1 MNFSVLMSVY
11 HKENPLHLN
20 QSLLSI
26 WDEQILKPNEIVL
39 VEDGPLNDGLYD
51 VIEQWQN
58 KIPSILKRIKLDKNL
73 GTGKAK
79 NIGLKHCSH
88 SYIAIMDSDDIS
100 LPERFLKQISCL
112 KENPQLA
119 ILGCQ
124 MSEFIDNIENVV
136 AIREVPTEHSDIIKF
151 SKYRSPFNNQSIIY
165 RKDMIE
171 NVGGYQHHLFMED
184 YNLFLRV
191 ISKGTEVKNLPD
203 ILIMAR
209 VGNDLY
215 RRRRGIQY
223 IKSEWQL
230 AKLKS
235 SLKIQN
241 KPAIYSLFLFRSLP
255 RLLPGNLLRPIYYF
269 LRK

>member
-11 HKENPLHLN
+11 YKENPSHLN
-20 QSLLSI
+20 QALLSI

-39 VEDGPLNDGLYD
+39 VEDGPLNDGLYN

-58 KIPSILKRIKLDKNL
+58 KIPSILKRIKLEKNL

-79 NIGLKHCSH
+79 NIGLKH
-88 SYIAIMDSDDIS
+88 IS

-191 ISKGTEVKNLPD
+191 ISKGSEVKNLPD
-203 ILIMAR
+203 NLIRAR